1 MAQCEIWEKIDELKH
16 NPELAD
22 TPGYEF
28 DYLLKK
34 SDAIDWFLLL
44 MEQPHFIPPH
54 DWWFDLRSRCDLPW
68 AMLLQKQPQFEQ
80 YVHWES
86 VNRLELVKLAYMVPD
101 IFRKHFPQGRPW
113 DLYAFLTPVEKR
125 ALLCDLPQLESQVD
139 WDELDREWDT
149 GAWMMLLSYQPQ
161 FEKYFD
167 WSRIEKKPSPFWDIL
182 LRSQPQFA
190 CHCDF
195 AQLDDWQIRRIRK
208 RQGQLFGDVKS
219 CKNMQ

>member
-1 MAQCEIWEKIDELKH
+1 MAQCEIWKKIDELKR
-16 NPELAD
+16 NPELAG

-54 DWWFDLRSRCDLPW
+54 DWWSGLRSRSDLPW
-68 AMLLQKQPQFEQ
+68 AMLLQKQPQFEK

-101 IFRKHFPQGRPW
+101 IFRKHFSQGRPW

-125 ALLCDLPQLESQVD
+125 ALLCDLPQLENQVD
-139 WDELDREWDT
+139 WDELDREWDA
-149 GAWMMLLSYQPQ
+149 GDWMMLLSYQPQ

-182 LRSQPQFA
+182 LQSQPQFA
-190 CHCDF
+190 CHCDPT
-195 AQLDDWQIRRIRK
+195 QLDDWQIRRIRK
-208 RQGQLFGDVKS
+208 RQGQLFADVKS

>member
-1 MAQCEIWEKIDELKH
+1 MAQCEIWKKINELKR
-16 NPELAD
+16 NPELAG

-54 DWWFDLRSRCDLPW
+54 DWWSELHSRCDLPW

-86 VNRLELVKLAYMVPD
+86 VSRLELVKLAYMAPA

-113 DLYAFLTPVEKR
+113 DLYAFLTPMEKR
-125 ALLCDLPQLESQVD
+125 ALLCDLPELENQVD

-182 LRSQPQFA
+182 LRFQPQFA

-208 RQGQLFGDVKS
+208 RQGQLFADVKS

>member
-1 MAQCEIWEKIDELKH
+1 MAQCEIWKKIDELNH

-44 MEQPHFIPPH
+44 MKQPHFIPPH
-54 DWWFDLRSRCDLPW
+54 DWWSELHSRCDLPW

-113 DLYAFLTPVEKR
+113 DLHAFLTPVEKR
-125 ALLCDLPQLESQVD
+125 ALLCDLPQLENQVD

-195 AQLDDWQIRRIRK
+195 AKLDDWQIRRIRK
-208 RQGQLFGDVKS
+208 RQGQLFADVKS
-219 CKNMQ
+219 